1 MALTQGNKV
10 EATDF
15 NALFTTL
22 ERIRKEHLNAKG
34 QTSAANSA
42 LSTPFKTDVAVTGQT
57 AVPSNVQALKD
68 NLTTLVNSTWLE
80 SSFASSI
87 TVPPTGS
94 LLKAVDLTNIKSV
107 IDSVDAIC
115 PNYSQYSQYGQ
126 YGAYADYSYEYG
138 DCWW

>member
-1 MALTQGNKV
+1 MAITQGNKV

-22 ERIRKEHLNAKG
+22 EKIRKEHLNANG
-34 QTSAANSA
+34 QTSAANTA
-42 LSTPFKTDVAVTGQT
+42 LATAFKTNVAVAGEKAQ
-57 AVPSNVQALKD
+57 VSNVQALKN
-68 NLTTLVNSTWLE
+68 NLTTLVNSTWLS

-87 TVPPTGS
+87 TVPSTGS
-94 LLKAVDLTNIKSV
+94 LLKPVDLTNIKSV
-107 IDSVDAIC
+107 IDSVDAVC

-126 YGAYADYSYEYG
+126 YGAYTDYSYAYG